1 LADTA
6 AKLSPNMRPS
16 KLRSTALAVT
26 AGLLL
31 GLLPAGAHADALSDL
46 ETQIQR
52 YQEQLAQIS
61 SQAIGVQNQVADTQ
75 ARIDRYQVVLAALN
89 AQLLENN
96 ARLSDNQARLDAL
109 AALEADLAGKLQ
121 QTQVRLDERQAAFA
135 SQVRV
140 LDKVEARN
148 TLGLLLTSH
157 SFGQFLQRVTDI
169 RQATDGTYQTALAL
183 QADRDLLAAQH
194 AELDRERTEQA
205 GIVAR
210 IEEQR
215 QALEQEYEIQNT
227 ITLQL
232 YGLQVSLGQKQA
244 ELVNQAAAV
253 TGNLSSAEAQLQS
266 LLAFSHGQGGN
277 VVAPEYLANAWGN
290 YYNQRDARW
299 GNVYLGRT
307 QYEVWEIGCLLTSVA
322 MVNSHFG
329 YPNVTPGVIAANPAN
344 FTGGGLLYN
353 FALNVPGHPAMING
367 NPSRAWINQVLAG
380 GGTVIVGMYIRTG
393 GTHFLVLVAQN
404 GPYDYW
410 INDPWDENAMHVS
423 YLGSPVTG
431 PIYDAIGY
439 Y

>member
-1 LADTA
+1 
-6 AKLSPNMRPS
+6 MRPT

-31 GLLPAGAHADALSDL
+31 GLLPTGAHADALGDL
-46 ETQIQR
+46 EAQIQR
-52 YQEQLAQIS
+52 YQQQLAQIN
-61 SQAIGVQNQVADTQ
+61 SQTISVQNQVADTQ

-96 ARLSDNQARLDAL
+96 ARQNDHQARHRAP
-109 AALEADLAGKLQ
+109 APQETPPPA
-121 QTQVRLDERQAAFA
+121 QATATPPPPDPA
-135 SQVRV
+135 TRPSPSQLRV

-157 SFGQFLQRVTDI
+157 SFGQFFQRVTDI
-169 RQATDGTYQTALAL
+169 RQASDGTNQTAIAVR
-183 QADRDLLAAQH
+183 ADRDLLAAQH
-194 AELDRERTEQA
+194 TELDRERTEQA

-215 QALEQEYEIQNT
+215 QALEQEYSIQDS
-227 ITLQL
+227 ITVQL
-232 YGLQVSLGQKQA
+232 YGLRASLGQQQSTLVSQA
-244 ELVNQAAAV
+244 NTVSGDIA
-253 TGNLSSAEAQLQS
+253 SSEAQLQS

-277 VVAPEYLANAWGN
+277 IVAPEYLANSWGS

-307 QYEVWEIGCLLTSVA
+307 QNEVWEIGCLLTDVA

-329 YPNVTPGVIAANPAN
+329 FPNVTPGVIAANPAN
-344 FTGGGLLYN
+344 FTPGGLLYN
-353 FALNVPGHPAMING
+353 FALNVPGHPAMINN
-367 NPSRAWINQVLAG
+367 NPSRAWINQVLAN

-393 GTHFLVLVAQN
+393 GTHFVTLVAQN

-410 INDPWDENAMHVS
+410 INDPWEVNAMHVS
-423 YLGSPVTG
+423 YLSSPVTG

-439 Y
+439 NP

>member
-1 LADTA
+1 M
-6 AKLSPNMRPS
+6 SS
-16 KLRSTALAVT
+16 CKLRSTALAVT

-31 GLLPAGAHADALSDL
+31 ALTPAGAHADALSDL
-46 ETQIQR
+46 EAQIQR
-52 YQEQLAQIS
+52 YQNQLAQIN
-61 SQAIGVQNQVADTQ
+61 SQAISVKNQIADTQ
-75 ARIDRYQVVLAALN
+75 ARIDRLQAVLGALN

-109 AALEADLAGKLQ
+109 VAREGALTEQLN
-121 QTQVRLDERQAAFA
+121 QTQLRLDERQASFS

-140 LDKVEARN
+140 LDKVEARSAF
-148 TLGLLLTSH
+148 GLLLTSH
-157 SFGQFLQRVTDI
+157 GFGQFMQRLTDI
-169 RQATDGTYQTALAL
+169 KQAADGTHQTAVAL
-183 QADRDLLAAQH
+183 KSDRDILAAQQ

-205 GIVAR
+205 GIVAK

-215 QALEQEYEIQNT
+215 QALEQEYSIQNT

-232 YGLQVSLGQKQA
+232 YGLEGALGQQQSD
-244 ELVNQAAAV
+244 LVNQAGAV
-253 TGNLSSAEAQLQS
+253 TANLSSAEAELQS

-277 VVAPEYLANAWGN
+277 VVAPEYLANSWGN

-344 FTGGGLLYN
+344 FTSGGLLYN
-353 FALNVPGHPAMING
+353 FALNVPGHQATING
-367 NPSRAWINQVLAG
+367 NPSRAWINQVLAA

-393 GTHFLVLVAQN
+393 GTHFVVLVAQN

-410 INDPWDENAMHVS
+410 INDPWVENSMHVS

-431 PIYDAIGY
+431 PIYDAIAY
-439 Y
+439 YP